1 MIISILKATG
11 IPFKETMFPRVVPDK
26 TYAVYMDDVEVDGS
40 DYENLVQTH
49 NITVELYEPKAD
61 PKAEAAIEAQ
71 LNAAGLHYSKQARYW
86 IPEAQR
92 YQVIYEFTYITKT

>member
-1 MIISILKATG
+1 MTNEILTASG
-11 IPFKETMFPRVVPDK
+11 VPYRETQFLHDPPKK
-26 TYAVYMDDVEVDGS
+26 TYAVYMDDVEVGGS

-61 PKAEAAIEAQ
+61 PNAEAAIEAQ
-71 LNAAGLHYSKQARYW
+71 LNANGLHYSKQARYW

-92 YQVIYEFTYITKT
+92 FQVIYEFTYITKT

>member
-1 MIISILKATG
+1 MINSILKATG
-11 IPFKETMFPRVVPDK
+11 IPFKETMFPRAVPDK
-26 TYAVYMDDVEVDGS
+26 TYAVYMDDVEVGGS

-61 PKAEAAIEAQ
+61 PNAEAAIEAQ
-71 LNAAGLHYSKQARYW
+71 LNANGLHYSKQARYW

-92 YQVIYEFTYITKT
+92 FQVIYEFTYITKT